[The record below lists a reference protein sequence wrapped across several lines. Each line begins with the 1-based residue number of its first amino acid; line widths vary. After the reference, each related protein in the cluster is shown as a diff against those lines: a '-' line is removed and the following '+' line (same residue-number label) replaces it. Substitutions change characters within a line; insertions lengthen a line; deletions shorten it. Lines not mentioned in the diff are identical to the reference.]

1 MLSSSLSKEQY
12 LLKLDSLIMMME
24 ILFYS
29 SLSETQ
35 VLVLKKRI
43 SLKYLKCSANWMR
56 LQVLTP
62 LESGWDYPLVKRLQ
76 RLSME
81 KYSSLT
87 MNKKFRSRLSFIQ
100 IGLRY
105 TLKKIILM
113 INPNIIVRLIIIKKA
128 NK

>member
-56 LQVLTP
+56 PQVLTP

-113 INPNIIVRLIIIKKA
+113 INPNIIVQLIIIKKA